1 MVDRIK
7 FYIYCFISD
16 DILKSKKRHSFKKD
30 GKEFF
35 VFDYRKISFMAKMIN
50 EDLSDNEI
58 YKFSINDSEN
68 EFSDYSFK
76 NLFITYSRAF
86 GEKEGK
92 LTIHQ
97 NIRKNYI
104 NYKGLNV
111 FKDLNYQ
118 DFVEIIN
125 LYANEFEIPR
135 EIFWKAS
142 ITQLELGVNLKFK
155 MHISSIISSFSQLK
169 RVQKRFLVDNS
180 ALYFKAKKFEIVA
193 YDKLDRAS
201 EQKEVFPKASK
212 IKRKKLVN
220 KISKNNSILRFELK
234 IKSVKQFNQ
243 RDFKGKIE
251 SLEKLKNGF
260 RDVADSLYK
269 LSMDITFVDV
279 ISPEI
284 SRKMIQSQLKG
295 KGKKEFDDYLIYLG
309 LKEYGI
315 VKFVNFV
322 TPLLNTSIKLS
333 YLKSLEKL
341 YNSYKK
347 NNGYVRITFFNKLRN
362 KLDLLT
368 KSCPKIDFIK

>member
-125 LYANEFEIPR
+125 LYADEFEIPR

-142 ITQLELGVNLKFK
+142 ITQLEL
-155 MHISSIISSFSQLK
+155 
-169 RVQKRFLVDNS
+169 
-180 ALYFKAKKFEIVA
+180 
-193 YDKLDRAS
+193 
-201 EQKEVFPKASK
+201 
-212 IKRKKLVN
+212 
-220 KISKNNSILRFELK
+220 
-234 IKSVKQFNQ
+234 
-243 RDFKGKIE
+243 
-251 SLEKLKNGF
+251 
-260 RDVADSLYK
+260 
-269 LSMDITFVDV
+269 
-279 ISPEI
+279 
-284 SRKMIQSQLKG
+284 
-295 KGKKEFDDYLIYLG
+295 
-309 LKEYGI
+309 
-315 VKFVNFV
+315 
-322 TPLLNTSIKLS
+322 
-333 YLKSLEKL
+333 
-341 YNSYKK
+341 
-347 NNGYVRITFFNKLRN
+347 
-362 KLDLLT
+362 
-368 KSCPKIDFIK
+368 

>member
-7 FYIYCFISD
+7 FYIYCFIND

-76 NLFITYSRAF
+76 NLFITYSRAI

-125 LYANEFEIPR
+125 LYADEFEIPR

-220 KISKNNSILRFELK
+220 KIAKNNSILRFELK

-333 YLKSLEKL
+333 YIKSLEKL

>member
-7 FYIYCFISD
+7 FYIFCFISD
-16 DILKSKKRHSFKKD
+16 EILKSKMRHSFVKD
-30 GKEFF
+30 KKEFF
-35 VFDYRKISFMAKMIN
+35 IFDFQKILFLSKMMY
-50 EDLSDNEI
+50 EEFSENEI
-58 YKFSINDSEN
+58 DTFAVSDSEN
-68 EFSDYSFK
+68 ESEFSNYSYK
-76 NLFITYSRAF
+76 NLFIIYSRVI
-86 GEKEGK
+86 GEEKGR

-111 FKDLNYQ
+111 LKDLTYLE
-118 DFVEIIN
+118 FLEIIN
-125 LYANEFEIPR
+125 LYADEFDIPR

-155 MHISSIISSFSQLK
+155 MHISSIINSFSQLR

-201 EQKEVFPKASK
+201 EQKEVFPKVSK
-212 IKRKKLVN
+212 IKRKKLV
-220 KISKNNSILRFELK
+220 KKVSKNNSILRFELK

-251 SLEKLKNGF
+251 SLEKLKNNF

-284 SRKMIQSQLKG
+284 SRKMIQSQIKG
-295 KGKKEFDDYLIYLG
+295 KGKKEFDEYLIYLG

-315 VKFVNFV
+315 VKFLNFV
-322 TPLLNTSIKLS
+322 TPLLNTSIKFS

-341 YNSYKK
+341 YNSYKQ
-347 NNGYVRITFFNKLRN
+347 NNGYVRITFFNKLRK
-362 KLDLLT
+362 KLDSLT
-368 KSCPKIDFIK
+368 KSCF

>member
-1 MVDRIK
+1 VKVSFGQGGVAHIPWISFLIEPNK
-7 FYIYCFISD
+7 TSEGIYPVYLYYKEFQLL
-16 DILKSKKRHSFKKD
+16 ILAYGVSETIIPLVQWKLPENTKTIREYFKENFSKKPERYGSSFIHRVYDVNNLPDEKTLEAD
-30 GKEFF
+30 LI
-35 VFDYRKISFMAKMIN
+35 KIIEEYKLQFTESKIEKVTMEKN
-50 EDLSDNEI
+50 
-58 YKFSINDSEN
+58 KFSINDSENEN

-234 IKSVKQFNQ
+234 IKS
-243 RDFKGKIE
+243 
-251 SLEKLKNGF
+251 
-260 RDVADSLYK
+260 
-269 LSMDITFVDV
+269 LSCWSNSSMYRLTCVLL
-279 ISPEI
+279 P
-284 SRKMIQSQLKG
+284 
-295 KGKKEFDDYLIYLG
+295 
-309 LKEYGI
+309 
-315 VKFVNFV
+315 NF
-322 TPLLNTSIKLS
+322 
-333 YLKSLEKL
+333 
-341 YNSYKK
+341 
-347 NNGYVRITFFNKLRN
+347 
-362 KLDLLT
+362 
-368 KSCPKIDFIK
+368 FIKENKEPFVLLVSEQTQHL